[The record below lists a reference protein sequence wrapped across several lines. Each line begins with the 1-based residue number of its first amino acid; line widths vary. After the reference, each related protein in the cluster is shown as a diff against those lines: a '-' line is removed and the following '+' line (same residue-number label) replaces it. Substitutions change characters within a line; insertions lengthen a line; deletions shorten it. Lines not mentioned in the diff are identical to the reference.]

1 MKRTT
6 WIVLN
11 TLLLLLTVQ
20 AGNIDWSDAI
30 RENRNKVVVIEYYEQ
45 LNSVETIIDKGR
57 VKKYMTGIIVDDN
70 GLILTSS
77 SIFKPNLEFSSPQS
91 FYNSYQLPSDIRVK
105 MANGQY
111 IPAQFIG
118 KDDDKRLAFIRLKT
132 KQKIEPVKFS
142 DRHNLQLGSP
152 VLIIQH
158 LPNRYDSEL
167 MVSKRMVNA
176 ALKQPFLRFLCENN
190 LSSLSGFGLVLNAKK
205 EAVGIIR
212 SSGYNSVP
220 NFGFDNSD
228 SYEPMEIIPY
238 EQFRALIKN
247 PPVFKKKET
256 KRKKWLG
263 IYMQPFTHK
272 MAAYFGQ
279 DSLSGILINTIFEKS
294 PAQKAG
300 LQIGDV
306 LTALDG
312 RPLRAEEDTD
322 LEEFRRI
329 VREHKSDKI
338 VFTVFRNNRFLDIT
352 VTLGEAPISAYLAD
366 ELSNSLLGFS
376 AKELTQDIIIAKQLE
391 YDTEGV
397 WVSKVERAGWADVA
411 GLQVGDLLLKINEKK
426 ISALN
431 DLKTCFEKIEQDK
444 PEYISLF
451 IKRGSETRFLFL
463 KTDFQ
468 TR

>member
-1 MKRTT
+1 MKRLT
-6 WIVLN
+6 WIVLS
-11 TLLLLLTVQ
+11 TLLPLLTLQ

-30 RENRNKVVVIEYYEQ
+30 KDNRDKVVVIEYYEQ
-45 LNSVETIIDKGR
+45 LNSVETIVDKGR
-57 VKKYMTGIIVDDN
+57 VKRYLTGIIVDDS

-77 SIFKPNLEFSSPQS
+77 SIFKPNLEFSTPQS

-105 MANGQY
+105 MADGRY
-111 IPAQFIG
+111 IPAQFVG

-132 KQKIEPVKFS
+132 KEKIEPVEFS
-142 DRHNLQLGSP
+142 AKHNLQLGSP

-167 MVSKRMVNA
+167 MVSKRMINA
-176 ALKQPFLRFLCENN
+176 VLKQPFPRFLCENN
-190 LSSLSGFGLVLNAKK
+190 ISSLSDFGLVLNAKQ
-205 EAVGIIR
+205 EPVAIIR

-220 NFGFDNSD
+220 SFGFDDGNG
-228 SYEPMEIIPY
+228 YEPMEIIPY
-238 EQFRALIKN
+238 EQFKELIKN

-263 IYMQPFTHK
+263 IYMQPFTRK

-279 DSLSGILINTIFEKS
+279 DSLSGILINTIFDKS

-306 LTALDG
+306 LTRLDG
-312 RPLRAEEDTD
+312 RPLKAEEDKD

-329 VREHKSDKI
+329 VREHESDKI
-338 VFTVFRNNRFLDIT
+338 VFTVFRNGRFLDIS
-352 VTLGEAPISAYLAD
+352 VTLGEAPISSYLAD
-366 ELSNSLLGFS
+366 ELSNALLGFS

-426 ISALN
+426 ISALS
-431 DLKTCFEKIEQDK
+431 DLKTCFEKIERDK

-463 KTDFQ
+463 KTNF
-468 TR
+468 